1 MDLATA
7 VKKYLELAGEFGR
20 SLHLSRFALPKN
32 EIEKM
37 FSEWDEDYQ
46 ISRYMILSREK
57 DEALISFPDN
67 ERIYF
72 INGFECSHV
81 TFHQDIQ
88 KLMERDIQ

>member
-7 VKKYLELAGEFGR
+7 VKKYLELAGGFDR
-20 SLHLSRFALPKN
+20 PVHLSRFTLPKN

-46 ISRYMILSREK
+46 ISRFMMLSREG
-57 DEALISFPDN
+57 DETLASFPEN
-67 ERIYF
+67 ERVYL

-88 KLMERDIQ
+88 KLM

>member
-7 VKKYLELAGEFGR
+7 VKKYLELAGDFGR
-20 SLHLSRFALPKN
+20 PLHLSRFALPKN
-32 EIEKM
+32 ETEKI

-46 ISRYMILSREK
+46 SSRFMMLAREG
-57 DEALISFPDN
+57 DEALKSFPDN

-72 INGFECSHV
+72 INGFEYSHV

-88 KLMERDIQ
+88 TLM

>member
-46 ISRYMILSREK
+46 ISRYMMLSRES
-57 DEALISFPDN
+57 DEALASFPPD
-67 ERIYF
+67 ERVYLVS
-72 INGFECSHV
+72 GFECSHV
-81 TFHQDIQ
+81 TFAEDIQ
-88 KLMERDIQ
+88 KLL